1 MEAQGVPR
9 SVPQNQ
15 AGIKMMSCTHPLDGS
30 RHRTGRSAKLEFR
43 GPRSSLGARDVP
55 WSMQVGVPREA
66 TDGESRVAL
75 VPKDAAALRKSGAE
89 VLVESGAGQSAY
101 CSDDDYSAAGASV
114 ATREQ
119 VLADAD
125 LLLTVNGVSDTDAAS
140 LKHGATVIG
149 FLAPLDD
156 PPAIGSLANRGLSLL
171 SVELIP
177 RITRAQGMDALSS
190 MAMIAGY
197 KAVLLAAQHSP
208 YMFPLMMTAAGTLTP
223 ARVFVI
229 GAGVAGL
236 QAIATARR
244 LGAVVE
250 GYDIRPEVKE
260 QVESLGATFA
270 ELDVGME
277 RASGSGGYAAEQ
289 SKEYYRRQQEAL
301 GEHLATV
308 DAIITTAAVPGRKAP
323 MLLPEQITNRLRP
336 GTVVV
341 DLAAERGGNC
351 ALTVPGETVVR
362 DGVIV
367 DGPINLPSS
376 VPAHASQMYSKNMAT
391 LAGLLINDGELHLNL
406 EDEIIRGALVAHGGS
421 VTHPAVQ
428 ERLALTKH

>member
-1 MEAQGVPR
+1 MQIGVPTETA
-9 SVPQNQ
+9 N
-15 AGIKMMSCTHPLDGS
+15 
-30 RHRTGRSAKLEFR
+30 
-43 GPRSSLGARDVP
+43 
-55 WSMQVGVPREA
+55 
-66 TDGESRVAL
+66 GEGRVAL
-75 VPKDAAALRKSGAE
+75 VPKDAAALRKHGAE
-89 VLVESGAGQSAY
+89 VLVEAGAGQSAY
-101 CSDDDYSAAGASV
+101 CSDDDYRAAGASV
-114 ATREQ
+114 ATRQQ
-119 VLADAD
+119 VLGTAD
-125 LLLTVNGVSDTDAAS
+125 LLLTVNGVTNADAVG
-140 LKHGATVIG
+140 LKEGATVVG

-156 PPAIGSLANRGLSLL
+156 APAIGALAGRGLSLL

-190 MAMIAGY
+190 MAMVAGY
-197 KAVLLAAQHSP
+197 KAVLLAAEHSP

-301 GEHLATV
+301 GEHLSTV
-308 DAIITTAAVPGRKAP
+308 DTIITTAAVPGRKAP
-323 MLLPEQITNRLRP
+323 MLLPEQITDRLRP

-362 DGVIV
+362 NGVIV
-367 DGPINLPSS
+367 AGPVNLPSS
-376 VPAHASQMYSKNMAT
+376 VPAHASQMYSKNMVNF
-391 LAGLLINDGELHLNL
+391 AGLLIKDGQLHLNL
-406 EDEIIRGALVAHGGS
+406 EDEIVRGAAVAHGGEI
-421 VTHPAVQ
+421 THPDVQ
-428 ERLALTKH
+428 ERLARSQD

>member
-1 MEAQGVPR
+1 
-9 SVPQNQ
+9 
-15 AGIKMMSCTHPLDGS
+15 MS
-30 RHRTGRSAKLEFR
+30 
-43 GPRSSLGARDVP
+43 
-55 WSMQVGVPREA
+55 WSKP
-66 TDGESRVAL
+66 
-75 VPKDAAALRKSGAE
+75 
-89 VLVESGAGQSAY
+89 GAGQSAF
-101 CSDDDYSAAGASV
+101 CSDDDYKAAGAAV
-114 ATREQ
+114 APREQ
-119 VLADAD
+119 VLANAD
-125 LLLTVNGVSDTDAAS
+125 LLLTVNGVTDTDAAS
-140 LKHGATVIG
+140 LKSGATIVG

-156 PPAIGSLANRGLSLL
+156 PPAISSLAQRGLSLC

-197 KAVLLAAQHSP
+197 KGVLLAAQHSP

-223 ARVFVI
+223 SRVFVI

-277 RASGSGGYAAEQ
+277 RESGSGGYAAAQ

-301 GEHLATV
+301 GAHLTTV
-308 DAIITTAAVPGRKAP
+308 NAIITTAAVPGRKAP
-323 MLLPEQITNRLRP
+323 TLLPEQITNRLRP

-341 DLAAERGGNC
+341 DLAPSVVETVQSRYLEKPSFTMASSWLVRPTCRPPYPPMPVKCTPRTWSTWQGCSSAMGNC
-351 ALTVPGETVVR
+351 IS
-362 DGVIV
+362 D
-367 DGPINLPSS
+367 
-376 VPAHASQMYSKNMAT
+376 
-391 LAGLLINDGELHLNL
+391 L
-406 EDEIIRGALVAHGGS
+406 EDEIVRGALVAHDGA

-428 ERLALTKH
+428 SKLEQTHN

>member
-1 MEAQGVPR
+1 
-9 SVPQNQ
+9 
-15 AGIKMMSCTHPLDGS
+15 
-30 RHRTGRSAKLEFR
+30 
-43 GPRSSLGARDVP
+43 
-55 WSMQVGVPREA
+55 MQVGVPTETA
-66 TDGESRVAL
+66 DGEGRVAL
-75 VPKDAAALRKSGAE
+75 VPRDVGALRKLGAS
-89 VLVESGAGQSAY
+89 VSVQTGAGRSAH
-101 CSDDDYSAAGASV
+101 CSDDDYRAAGASV
-114 ATREQ
+114 TTRDQ
-119 VLADAD
+119 VLENAD
-125 LLLTVNGVSDTDAAS
+125 LLLTVNGVTDTDAGG
-140 LKHGATVIG
+140 LKNGAMVVG

-156 PPAIGSLANRGLSLL
+156 ASAIAALAARDLSLL

-177 RITRAQGMDALSS
+177 RTTRAQGMDALSS
-190 MAMIAGY
+190 MAMVAGY
-197 KAVLLAAQHSP
+197 KAVLLAAEHSP

-236 QAIATARR
+236 QAIATAKR

-260 QVESLGATFA
+260 QVESLGATFV

-351 ALTVPGETVVR
+351 ALTVPGKTVVH
-362 DGVIV
+362 DGIIV
-367 DGPINLPSS
+367 AGPVNLPSS
-376 VPAHASQMYSKNMAT
+376 VPAHASQMYSKNMVN
-391 LAGLLINDGELHLNL
+391 LAGLLIVEGNMCLDLK
-406 EDEIIRGALVAHGGS
+406 DEIICGATVAHDGE
-421 VTHPAVQ
+421 VIHPGVQ
-428 ERLALTKH
+428 EKLAQ

>member
-1 MEAQGVPR
+1 MQIGVPTETA
-9 SVPQNQ
+9 N
-15 AGIKMMSCTHPLDGS
+15 
-30 RHRTGRSAKLEFR
+30 
-43 GPRSSLGARDVP
+43 
-55 WSMQVGVPREA
+55 
-66 TDGESRVAL
+66 GEGRVAL
-75 VPKDAAALRKSGAE
+75 VPKDAAALRKHGAE
-89 VLVESGAGQSAY
+89 VLVEAGAGQSAY
-101 CSDDDYSAAGASV
+101 CSDDDYRAAGASV
-114 ATREQ
+114 ATRQQ
-119 VLADAD
+119 VLGTTD
-125 LLLTVNGVSDTDAAS
+125 LLLTVNGVTNADAVG
-140 LKHGATVIG
+140 LKEGATVVG

-156 PPAIGSLANRGLSLL
+156 APAIGALAGRGLSLL

-190 MAMIAGY
+190 MAMVAGY
-197 KAVLLAAQHSP
+197 KAVLLAAEHSP

-301 GEHLATV
+301 GEHLSTV
-308 DAIITTAAVPGRKAP
+308 DTIITTAAVPGRKAP
-323 MLLPEQITNRLRP
+323 MLLPEQITDRLRP

-362 DGVIV
+362 NGVIV
-367 DGPINLPSS
+367 AGPVNLPSS
-376 VPAHASQMYSKNMAT
+376 VPAHASQMYSKNMVNF
-391 LAGLLINDGELHLNL
+391 AGLLIKDGQLHLNL
-406 EDEIIRGALVAHGGS
+406 EDEIVRGAAVAHGGEI
-421 VTHPAVQ
+421 THPGVQ
-428 ERLALTKH
+428 ERLVRSQD